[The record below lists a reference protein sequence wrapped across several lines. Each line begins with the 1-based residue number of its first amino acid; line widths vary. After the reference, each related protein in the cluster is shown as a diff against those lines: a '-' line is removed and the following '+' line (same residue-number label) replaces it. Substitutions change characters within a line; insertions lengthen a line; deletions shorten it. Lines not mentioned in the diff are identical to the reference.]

1 MTGLVLLLCVISAII
16 GITAF
21 NRGWE
26 VINKENKYSK
36 VSSLRTVIFIIMII
50 VGIFGFILSGIAVG
64 SSYISQKGFPA
75 EYNAIK
81 LTIKNTKISDSYI
94 ERAALIHKVIEI
106 NRYIASA
113 KYWNSCAYGI
123 FDWAYPDEVV
133 KLSMLKTAYK

>member
-21 NRGWE
+21 NNGWDIIKKNGRE
-26 VINKENKYSK
+26 RTN
-36 VSSLRTVIFIIMII
+36 SLRTTIFIIMII
-50 VGIFGFILSGIAVG
+50 VGFGGIVLGGIAVG

-81 LTIKNTKISDSYI
+81 LTIKNTKVADSYI
-94 ERAALIHKVIEI
+94 ERAALIHKIIEI

-113 KYWNSCAYGI
+113 KYWNGCAYGI
-123 FDWAYPDEVV
+123 LDWAYPDEVV
-133 KLSMLKTAYK
+133 KLPMLKTAYE